1 MKRKTV
7 LMTCILL
14 LVCFAV
20 ILLMQY
26 FQTYMNELRGD
37 EFVAVS
43 GLKTGFNLIMSTII
57 VTVNVLL
64 SKHIHSYVQMERRKS
79 YSNYCKSV
87 ASYLSVSMFFNT
99 ALIYFVIN
107 NMLLNYSIDQKGAL
121 INDIVYLMITNAL
134 IPPILSIIDIWHIRK
149 LY

>member
-1 MKRKTV
+1 
-7 LMTCILL
+7 
-14 LVCFAV
+14 
-20 ILLMQY
+20 
-26 FQTYMNELRGD
+26 MNELRED
-37 EFVAVS
+37 EFVAVR

-64 SKHIHSYVQMERRKS
+64 SKHIHSYVSMERRKS
-79 YSNYCKSV
+79 YSNYFKSV

-107 NMLLNYSIDQKGAL
+107 NMLLNYAIDQKGAL

-134 IPPILSIIDIWHIRK
+134 IPPIMSIIDIWHIHK